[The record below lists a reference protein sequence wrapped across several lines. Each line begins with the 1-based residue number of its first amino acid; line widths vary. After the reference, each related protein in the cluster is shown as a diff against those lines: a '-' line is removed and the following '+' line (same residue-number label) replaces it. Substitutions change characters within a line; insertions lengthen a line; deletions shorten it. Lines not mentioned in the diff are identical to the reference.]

1 MEFSTNV
8 KHARKSK
15 GYTLEEL
22 SEKSGV
28 SRSMLSQIERGDKN
42 PTINIASQI
51 AEALGETISSLLGE
65 EEKRS
70 VSIIRSNERLVY
82 KDGKT
87 KFERHLLSPP
97 ANDVE
102 FILNKL
108 PSLKETGIFPPHKKG
123 VEEYIYVAKG
133 KLQIQLGEEP
143 QIYTLE
149 EGDSLY
155 FEADVNHRFV
165 NLSEEE
171 CNYFLI
177 INSAKRMYR

>member
-8 KHARKSK
+8 KNVRKLK

-22 SEKSGV
+22 AKKSGV
-28 SRSMLSQIERGDKN
+28 SKSMLSQIERGDKN

-51 AEALGETISSLLGE
+51 AEALDETISSLLGE
-65 EEKRS
+65 EQKRS
-70 VSIIRSNERLVY
+70 VSIIRSHERLLY
-82 KDGKT
+82 KDEKT

-97 ANDVE
+97 TNDIE
-102 FILNKL
+102 FILNKI
-108 PSLKETGIFPPHKKG
+108 PPLKETGGFPPHKKG

-133 KLQIQLGEEP
+133 KLQVQLGEEP
-143 QIYTLE
+143 QVYTLE
-149 EGDSLY
+149 EGDSIY
-155 FEADVNHRFV
+155 FEADIDHRFV

-177 INSAKRMYR
+177 INSSKKNI